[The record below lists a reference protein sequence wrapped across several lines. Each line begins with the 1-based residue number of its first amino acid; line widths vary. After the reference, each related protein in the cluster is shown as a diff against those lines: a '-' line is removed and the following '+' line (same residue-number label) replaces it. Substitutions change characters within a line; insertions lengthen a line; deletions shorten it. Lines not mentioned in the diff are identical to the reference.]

1 MARDTGT
8 GTTTSRLSVLVKK
21 VFPGWSGRRLGW
33 GIPPTPALALY
44 QRGTTFFTE
53 RWRGMLG
60 ELLDQLFDAREKLLF
75 GARVMGEA

>member
-1 MARDTGT
+1 MKGD
-8 GTTTSRLSVLVKK
+8 
-21 VFPGWSGRRLGW
+21 

-75 GARVMGEA
+75 GARVVGEA